1 MTLLTHSDTVQVW
14 HIIRLGFLGSF
25 VDVFNWPARSALI
38 PRLVP
43 PGLMMNAVTINAMI
57 IQLSFLVGPA
67 VGGVLI
73 DHTGLTVTYLISTI
87 ALLPRHHR
95 HSLATRPPVN
105 RKAQSARSAFSSMV
119 EGVEF
124 IWIQRIIL
132 SLFLLD
138 FGVTLVGFYRPI
150 LPIFAADVF
159 NMGASGLGLLYAAPS
174 ARFPHRFSHAL
185 DGRGHQTQ
193 RCRRGDGRCRFCGK
207 SRFVGRFK
215 VVLDGGGGG
224 DPPRR
229 YRFGAALPSGA
240 R

>member
-1 MTLLTHSDTVQVW
+1 MVVQFVPSATMTFQTYTEAVQVL
-14 HIIRLGFLGSF
+14 HIYVLGVLGSF
-25 VDVFNWPARSALI
+25 VDVFNWPARSALV

-57 IQLSFLVGPA
+57 IQLSFLLGPA

-73 DHTGLTVTYLISTI
+73 DHTGLAATYLISTI
-87 ALLPRHHR
+87 ALIPAIIAIIAIRT
-95 HSLATRPPVN
+95 SGKP
-105 RKAQSARSAFSSMV
+105 QGARRRVSIRSMV

-174 ARFPHRFSHAL
+174 AGSL
-185 DGRGHQTQ
+185 LG
-193 RCRRGDGRCRFCGK
+193 
-207 SRFVGRFK
+207 S
-215 VVLDGGGGG
+215 
-224 DPPRR
+224 
-229 YRFGAALPSGA
+229 AALLMDRKSTRLNSSHLGISYA
-240 R
+240 VF